1 MDRLKKVFNGD
12 ERLVITYW
20 LWGFLGSIV
29 VIIFTWVVLFLIGF
43 FNPLAQAIIQLPW
56 YIFIWVSI
64 WRSAGNYKGPGFW
77 AILAKV
83 MVVVG
88 IIGSIY
94 NFINPTT
101 LPYGG

>member
-20 LWGFLGSIV
+20 VWGFLGSIV
-29 VIIFTWVVLFLIGF
+29 VLILTWVVLFLIGF
-43 FNPLAQAIIQLPW
+43 FNPVGFAILQLPW

-64 WRSAGNYKGPGFW
+64 WRSAGNYQGPRFW

-83 MVVVG
+83 IVVLG